1 MSGREEVLGGG
12 APASES
18 APIVRLCDVTF
29 TYRGGEIPAL
39 RDVSFAVSR
48 GEMVVVMGATGAGK
62 TTLAK
67 CLSGVVPGF
76 QPGLLRG
83 AGEIAGRPL
92 GAAGVADLAGVV
104 GLVSQDFEAQLF
116 ATNVA
121 QEIAFG
127 MEQMGVPRPAMRERL
142 QEALRM
148 VGLSGFEH
156 RDPATLS
163 GGEKQRLAI
172 AAVLALRP
180 QVLVFD
186 EPTTD
191 LDPLGK
197 LEIFDVLATL
207 RGRGLTIVLIEHE
220 VEAASRADRLVLMS
234 EGRIVAD
241 DRPERILPRVSLLD
255 DAGVR
260 AADLDRLR
268 EMLGPGERLASLE
281 MAEAALRGRVRVP
294 AAAPVSS
301 REGEAILSVQEI
313 SYAYEG
319 GRTALESVSLTVRR
333 GDFLALIG
341 QNGSGKTTLAKH
353 LNGLLHPTAG
363 SVLLRGRDLRDLTLE
378 QVAAVIGYVFQN
390 PDHQI
395 FSSSVRDEMAF
406 ALDNFGVEAP
416 ERERR
421 SSAALEA
428 VDLPGLEEADPFL
441 LGKGQR
447 QRLAVAS
454 LLALRPEVLILDEPT
469 TGLDYREQLR
479 MMGLL
484 RRLHR
489 DGMTVIVI
497 THSPWLVAEYAERGV
512 LMRGGRVMFDGSLR
526 DLFARQP
533 LLESCHFRVPDVT
546 RLGQRFG
553 FVPLSLQELAEHL
566 APPVPGAET

>member
-1 MSGREEVLGGG
+1 MAEREE
-12 APASES
+12 APAAGGPASQG
-18 APIVRLCDVTF
+18 APIVLLRDVTF
-29 TYRGGEIPAL
+29 TYREGGVPAL
-39 RDVSFAVSR
+39 RGVSFAVRR

-67 CLSGVVPGF
+67 CLSGIVPDF

-83 AGEIAGRPL
+83 SGEIAGRLL

-104 GLVSQDFEAQLF
+104 ALVSQDFEAQLF
-116 ATNVA
+116 ATNVV

-127 MEQMGVPRPAMRERL
+127 MEQMGVPRQAMNERL
-142 QEALRM
+142 EEALRM
-148 VGLSGFEH
+148 AGLSGFEH

-172 AAVLALRP
+172 AAALALRP

-220 VEAASRADRLVLMS
+220 IEAASRADRLILMS
-234 EGRIVAD
+234 EGRFVAD
-241 DRPERILPRVSLLD
+241 DRPERILPRVSLLES
-255 DAGVR
+255 AGVR

-268 EMLGPGERLASLE
+268 EALGPGERLASVE
-281 MAEAALRGRVRVP
+281 MAEVALRGRLRAP
-294 AAAPVSS
+294 AAAPASTQQ
-301 REGEAILSVQEI
+301 GEALLSVREI
-313 SYAYEG
+313 SYAYENG
-319 GRTALESVSLTVRR
+319 GAALDSVSLTVRR

-353 LNGLLHPTAG
+353 LNGLLHPARG
-363 SVLLRGRDLRDLTLE
+363 SVCLRGRNLRDLTLE
-378 QVAAVIGYVFQN
+378 QVAAVVGYVFQN

-395 FSSSVRDEMAF
+395 FSSSVRDEVAF
-406 ALDNFGVEAP
+406 ALNNFGVEAS
-416 ERERR
+416 EREHR
-421 SSAALEA
+421 SAAALDA
-428 VDLPGLEEADPFL
+428 VGLPGLEEADPFL

-454 LLALRPEVLILDEPT
+454 LLALQPEVLILDEPT

-479 MMGLL
+479 MMELVS
-484 RRLHR
+484 RLHR

-497 THSPWLVAEYAERGV
+497 THSPWLVAEYADRGV
-512 LMRGGRVMFDGSLR
+512 LMRGGRVVFDGPLR

-553 FVPLSLQELAEHL
+553 FVPLSLRELTDHL
-566 APPVPGAET
+566 AGPPLGARS

>member
-1 MSGREEVLGGG
+1 MSL
-12 APASES
+12 
-18 APIVRLCDVTF
+18 
-29 TYRGGEIPAL
+29 
-39 RDVSFAVSR
+39 AVSR

-83 AGEIAGRPL
+83 AGEIAGQAL

-207 RGRGLTIVLIEHE
+207 RRRGLTIVLIEHE

-241 DRPERILPRVSLLD
+241 DRPERDFAARLAVGRRRRAGRRPRPAARDARSGRA
-255 DAGVR
+255 AGVAGDGR
-260 AADLDRLR
+260 GGAAGTGAGAGGGARF
-268 EMLGPGERLASLE
+268 G
-281 MAEAALRGRVRVP
+281 RGRGR
-294 AAAPVSS
+294 
-301 REGEAILSVQEI
+301 RILSVQEI

-319 GRTALESVSLTVRR
+319 GRTALDSVSLTVRR

-353 LNGLLHPTAG
+353 LNGLLHPAAG

-378 QVAAVIGYVFQN
+378 QVAARDRLRLPEPRP
-390 PDHQI
+390 PDLLVERARRDG
-395 FSSSVRDEMAF
+395 VRPATTS
-406 ALDNFGVEAP
+406 ASTPP

-454 LLALRPEVLILDEPT
+454 LLALQPEVLILDEPT

-566 APPVPGAET
+566 VPPVPGAET